1 MTTAGMGT
9 SGLTELVDLYPT
21 LADLCGLATPKHIA
35 GDSLLPLLQ
44 RPLGRGKEVA
54 YTVTR
59 IRPKG
64 FRTKGNPNPLGRTI
78 RTERYRYTEWL
89 GGKHGV
95 ELYDYQ
101 KDSMEYT
108 NLAEHT
114 EHQETR
120 KELAALLAKMQ
131 KKATL
136 DSN

>member
-1 MTTAGMGT
+1 MTTAGKGT
-9 SGLTELVDLYPT
+9 TALTELVDLYPT
-21 LADLCGLATPKHIA
+21 LADLCGLAAPPHLM
-35 GDSLLPLLQ
+35 GDSLLPILQ
-44 RPLGRGKEVA
+44 RPQRKGKKTA

-64 FRTKGNPNPLGRTI
+64 FRTKDTPNPLGRTV

-95 ELYDYQ
+95 ELYDYLE
-101 KDSMEYT
+101 DPMEYH

-120 KELAALLAKMQ
+120 KELSDLLHKKHSETKQ
-131 KKATL
+131 K
-136 DSN
+136 

>member
-1 MTTAGMGT
+1 M
-9 SGLTELVDLYPT
+9 TELVDLYPT
-21 LADLCGLATPKHIA
+21 LADLCGLGAPKHVM
-35 GDSLLPLLQ
+35 GDSLLPTLQ
-44 RPLGRGKEVA
+44 RPQRDGKEAA

-59 IRPKG
+59 IRPKS
-64 FRTKGNPNPLGRTI
+64 FRTKDQPNPLGRTI

-101 KDSMEYT
+101 DDPMEFH

-120 KELAALLAKMQ
+120 KELAALLAKHQ
-131 KKATL
+131 AKANSKKK
-136 DSN
+136 